1 MKTVKKNTAIAWA
14 VAAGLG
20 GVIIG
25 QLTPTKAQ
33 NIGDILKGGIAGAA
47 ILIAVDKFGPDIDK
61 FVNKITGNKP
71 GADSGEGTNVVPIL
85 SVGRGTYAGAVQVSG
100 PKANVDR
107 VKAVA
112 QLEGQARIGVNVRAR
127 VLIPISN
134 RNVTDPSKLSRVKG
148 VGVSTLIDIKL

>member
-1 MKTVKKNTAIAWA
+1 MKTINRNTAVVWA
-14 VAAGLG
+14 VAAALG
-20 GVIIG
+20 GMIIG
-25 QLTPTKAQ
+25 QLTPTRAQ
-33 NIGDILKGGIAGAA
+33 NIGDILKGGVAGAA

-71 GADSGEGTNVVPIL
+71 GADSGESTNVVPIL

-100 PKANVDR
+100 PTKQVDQ

-112 QLEGQARIGVNVRAR
+112 QLEGQARIGVTVRAK

-134 RNVTDPSKLSRVKG
+134 RNVTDPTKLSRVKG
-148 VGVSTLIDIKL
+148 VGIASLLDIKL